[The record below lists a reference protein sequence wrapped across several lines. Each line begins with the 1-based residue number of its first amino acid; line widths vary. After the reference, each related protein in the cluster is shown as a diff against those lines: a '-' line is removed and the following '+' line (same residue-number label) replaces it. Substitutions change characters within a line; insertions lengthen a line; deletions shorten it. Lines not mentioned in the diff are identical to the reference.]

1 MKNEGVGGV
10 TKTEPAD
17 FFVREITNRQ
27 EGEEG
32 KYLIAE
38 LTKENWDTHSG
49 IREISRRLRVSRD
62 RIRFAST
69 KDKFAL
75 LVAHRPLSF
84 NPKLCK
90 FFVSFIPQ
98 FFSYFLEYI

>member
-1 MKNEGVGGV
+1 MNPNQPTESEARIGIAFYSTRTEGMRGIIK
-10 TKTEPAD
+10 TKTAD
-17 FFVREITNRQ
+17 FFVREITNIA
-27 EGEEG
+27 ESEEW

-38 LTKENWDTHSG
+38 LTKENWDTHIL

-75 LVAHRPLSF
+75 LVTHHPTIFQS
-84 NPKLCK
+84 
-90 FFVSFIPQ
+90 
-98 FFSYFLEYI
+98 

>member
-1 MKNEGVGGV
+1 MKNGGVGGV

-27 EGEEG
+27 EGEEE

-49 IREISRRLRVSRD
+49 IRENSRRLRVSRD
-62 RIRFAST
+62 WIGFAGT

-75 LVAHRPLSF
+75 LVAHHPIIFQS
-84 NPKLCK
+84 
-90 FFVSFIPQ
+90 
-98 FFSYFLEYI
+98 